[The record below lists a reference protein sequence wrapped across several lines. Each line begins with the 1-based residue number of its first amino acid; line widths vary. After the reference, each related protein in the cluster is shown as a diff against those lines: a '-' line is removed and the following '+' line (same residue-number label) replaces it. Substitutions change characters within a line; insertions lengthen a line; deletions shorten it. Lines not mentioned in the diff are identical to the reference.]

1 MSLEQLDVLALRRWV
16 ITTRAAM
23 STHADAI
30 NALNVFPVA
39 DRDTGTN
46 MSVTMELA
54 VDGLAAEAPGDLLT
68 SVEVLARST
77 VLAAR
82 GNSGV
87 ILSQLVR
94 GLADV
99 VIALDGAPL
108 LAPDVADVLAAAA
121 RRARGGVRS
130 PVEGTMLSVADAAA
144 RTAAGASHESLGE
157 LVDQVVA
164 AAQDAVARTR
174 EQLPVLREAGV
185 VDAGAVGY
193 WLVLRALQH
202 VVHREPGTILNG
214 DVPAW
219 LTPPERACPSDKPRA
234 EYGFGGPAYELMFVL
249 RDGDDVSVERL
260 AESLSQL
267 GDSLV
272 IAGGGDLCSV
282 HVHLDDLAAGV
293 NAGVAAGRPD
303 QFQITRFADQLAA
316 PPDPIPQDDS
326 VQQTGSSL
334 IVALDSPGLASL
346 VHDAHPAAVV
356 LIAPGAD
363 ALDDALADGDGWQI
377 LVDTPRL
384 HDLACAAVVD
394 RSGSRVGDSRHPAQL
409 IAALSM
415 LCTGGS
421 ATDVSARSECDRAAD
436 DVGVHVVDRAAG
448 DENTADVVSRCRG
461 LMDSVV
467 CNDTELVTLVSGAN
481 APQGLLE
488 TLEEH
493 LQRHR
498 PQADVTSYVGGRPG
512 VVLDVGCE

>member
-108 LAPDVADVLAAAA
+108 RAPDVADVLAAAA
-121 RRARGGVRS
+121 RRARSGVRA

-144 RTAAGASHESLGE
+144 RAASGARNEPLSG

-164 AAQDAVARTR
+164 AAQDAVAHTR
-174 EQLPVLREAGV
+174 EQLPVLRAAGV

-202 VVHREPGTILNG
+202 VVHREPGTVLDD

-219 LTPPERACPSDKPRA
+219 LTPPERPCPSA
-234 EYGFGGPAYELMFVL
+234 IGGAALGTGGPAYELMFVL
-249 RDGDDVSVERL
+249 RDGDDMSVEHL
-260 AESLSQL
+260 AEVLSQL

-272 IAGGGDLCSV
+272 LAGAGDLRSV
-282 HVHLDDLAAGV
+282 HVHLDDLAAGI
-293 NAGVAAGRPD
+293 NAAVAAGTPD
-303 QFQITRFADQLAA
+303 QFQITRFADQPLSLHGDRGRDVVDQR
-316 PPDPIPQDDS
+316 P
-326 VQQTGSSL
+326 GSAL
-334 IVALDSPGLASL
+334 VVVLDSPGLAAP
-346 VHDAHPAAVV
+346 VRDADPTAAV
-356 LIAPGAD
+356 LIAPD
-363 ALDDALADGDGWQI
+363 AHALNDVLAGGDNWQI
-377 LVDTPRL
+377 LADTPRL
-384 HDLACAAVVD
+384 YELACSAVID
-394 RSGSRVGDSRHPAQL
+394 RPGSWVGAGRHPAQL

-415 LCTGGS
+415 LCSGGLP
-421 ATDVSARSECDRAAD
+421 AEGSARSECDGATD
-436 DVGVHVVDRAAG
+436 DVRVHVVDDADGGMDSAG
-448 DENTADVVSRCRG
+448 VVRRCLD
-461 LMDSVV
+461 LMDSIVGD
-467 CNDTELVTLVSGAN
+467 DTELVTLIAGSS
-481 APQGLLE
+481 APHGLLE
-488 TLEEH
+488 TVQRH
-493 LQRHR
+493 LQSHW
-498 PQADVTSYVGGRPG
+498 PQVAVTSYVGGRPD
-512 VVLDVGCE
+512 VVLDIGCE